1 MSRSSFDYL
10 KIKQILDLIKK
21 KKLTLTEI
29 MFSTGWSYATVRRY
43 IKFMEKEGMIT
54 TKPIKVGN
62 RIVKVI
68 VQAKG

>member
-1 MSRSSFDYL
+1 MMEEANIKVFERHRHRYEFNNFYR
-10 KIKQILDLIKK
+10 KI
-21 KKLTLTEI
+21 
-29 MFSTGWSYATVRRY
+29 
-43 IKFMEKEGMIT
+43 MEKEGMIT